1 MAKTA
6 RLNYFAT
13 RSTFIN
19 ERYVQGAFLHAA
31 AMPLLHPISHVVE
44 IISEVTAKD
53 NLVNKLHL
61 QKDDEGDGWVQ
72 KLTILK
78 LVLLTLLWIQM
89 FAISRTYLLMFL
101 TTLRYL
107 KLSRNKKDLND
118 ATAAPFWVFFCCWQ
132 LRKRHRKRGSCDVLL
147 IP

>member
-44 IISEVTAKD
+44 IIFEVTAKD

-61 QKDDEGDGWVQ
+61 QKGDEGDGLGQ

-78 LVLLTLLWIQM
+78 LTTTLLWIQT
-89 FAISRTYLLMFL
+89 FSRNTSFL
-101 TTLRYL
+101 SANVFLY
-107 KLSRNKKDLND
+107 KLSFLERL
-118 ATAAPFWVFFCCWQ
+118 
-132 LRKRHRKRGSCDVLL
+132 
-147 IP
+147 

>member
-44 IISEVTAKD
+44 IIFEVTAND

-61 QKDDEGDGWVQ
+61 QKGDEGYGLGQ

-78 LVLLTLLWIQM
+78 PTITTLLWI
-89 FAISRTYLLMFL
+89 RTF
-101 TTLRYL
+101 
-107 KLSRNKKDLND
+107 SRNTSFLSAN
-118 ATAAPFWVFFCCWQ
+118 VFF
-132 LRKRHRKRGSCDVLL
+132 
-147 IP
+147 I

>member
-61 QKDDEGDGWVQ
+61 QKDDEGDGWGQ

-78 LVLLTLLWIQM
+78 LVLLLYYGPRRLL
-89 FAISRTYLLMFL
+89 YLLMFL
-101 TTLRYL
+101 RYL
-107 KLSRNKKDLND
+107 VVYCFKETHPSY
-118 ATAAPFWVFFCCWQ
+118 PQ
-132 LRKRHRKRGSCDVLL
+132 M
-147 IP
+147 

>member
-44 IISEVTAKD
+44 IIFEVTTKD
-53 NLVNKLHL
+53 TFVNKLYL
-61 QKDDEGDGWVQ
+61 QKDDEGDGWMGS
-72 KLTILK
+72 KIDNFETS
-78 LVLLTLLWIQM
+78 TT
-89 FAISRTYLLMFL
+89 TY
-101 TTLRYL
+101 RIVPSSNAHY
-107 KLSRNKKDLND
+107 
-118 ATAAPFWVFFCCWQ
+118 
-132 LRKRHRKRGSCDVLL
+132 
-147 IP
+147 

>member
-44 IISEVTAKD
+44 IIFEVTTKD
-53 NLVNKLHL
+53 TFVNKLYL
-61 QKDDEGDGWVQ
+61 QKDDEGDGWGQ
-72 KLTILK
+72 KFTILK
-78 LVLLTLLWIQM
+78 LVLLL
-89 FAISRTYLLMFL
+89 TYFIMDPDGCY
-101 TTLRYL
+101 T
-107 KLSRNKKDLND
+107 
-118 ATAAPFWVFFCCWQ
+118 
-132 LRKRHRKRGSCDVLL
+132 
-147 IP
+147 

>member
-44 IISEVTAKD
+44 IIFEVTAKD
-53 NLVNKLHL
+53 NLVNKLYL
-61 QKDDEGDGWVQ
+61 QKDDEGDGRMGS
-72 KLTILK
+72 KIDNFETS
-78 LVLLTLLWIQM
+78 TT
-89 FAISRTYLLMFL
+89 TYFIM
-101 TTLRYL
+101 
-107 KLSRNKKDLND
+107 D
-118 ATAAPFWVFFCCWQ
+118 P
-132 LRKRHRKRGSCDVLL
+132 DVCYT
-147 IP
+147 

>member
-44 IISEVTAKD
+44 IIFEVTTKD
-53 NLVNKLHL
+53 TFVNKLYL
-61 QKDDEGDGWVQ
+61 QKDDEGDGWGQ
-72 KLTILK
+72 KLTILNLK
-78 LVLLTLLWIQM
+78 YGSEEKGSSLCKCSILL
-89 FAISRTYLLMFL
+89 SFL
-101 TTLRYL
+101 CQ
-107 KLSRNKKDLND
+107 KN
-118 ATAAPFWVFFCCWQ
+118 
-132 LRKRHRKRGSCDVLL
+132 
-147 IP
+147 